1 MSIPLV
7 VSVDVSVGEVKRRTA
22 DDDNVVVSASIH
34 ACSQAT
40 YKLVTQIVKKSTEP
54 HIDAV

>member
-1 MSIPLV
+1 M
-7 VSVDVSVGEVKRRTA
+7 DVSVGEVKRRTA

-40 YKLVTQIVKKSTEP
+40 HKLVTQIVKKSTEP
-54 HIDAV
+54 RIDAV